1 MQHLLNVTGIM
12 TPIISLCR
20 NTLKSGGAVGAPLF
34 SPNAL
39 KRPLNWPKF
48 THKFL
53 EARPNVPGYPP
64 FFRSWI
70 CHCIVGP
77 THYFLLFSVT
87 IYSPY

>member
-12 TPIISLCR
+12 TPIISSCR

-53 EARPNVPGYPP
+53 EARPNVPGYPLSSDRGSATVLWGLHIIS
-64 FFRSWI
+64 F
-70 CHCIVGP
+70 
-77 THYFLLFSVT
+77 YF
-87 IYSPY
+87 P